1 MNSARDPIA
10 VLQSEFLKR
19 TRKNARYSVR
29 SFAQSLGLSPA
40 TVSLLLRRKH
50 HVTLPILNQL
60 AERLQL
66 SPATYESLKLF
77 LDRKNRLTSR
87 RKELNG
93 TVEAK
98 TSSMTQEIFEVV
110 SDWRSLAVFSLLE
123 LEDACDEPKWI
134 AERLGLKTA
143 DVAALMDRLMSLQ
156 MLQRQNGRLKQAI
169 PYIRLDDR
177 SSTVASR
184 KIQRQFLTK
193 AIESITEVQPEWR
206 DLTTMTFTMRKEDVA
221 YAMERIT
228 RFRRQLTEELE
239 SVQGTDEVYNLSI
252 QLYLLTK
259 EKE

>member
-60 AERLQL
+60 AEKLQF

-77 LDRKNRLTSR
+77 LERQSHLTSR
-87 RKELNG
+87 RKEVKGRRELQ
-93 TVEAK
+93 A
-98 TSSMTQEIFEVV
+98 SSISQEIFEVV
-110 SDWRSLAVFSLLE
+110 SDWRSLALFSLLE
-123 LEDACDEPKWI
+123 LEDACEDPKWI
-134 AERLGLKTA
+134 AERLGLKAT
-143 DVAALMDRLMSLQ
+143 DVSALIDRLLSLS
-156 MLQRQNGRLKQAI
+156 MLKREDGRLKQAI
-169 PYIRLDDR
+169 PSIRLDDR

-193 AIESITEVQPEWR
+193 AIEAISDVQPEWR

-252 QLYLLTK
+252 QLYPLTT
-259 EKE
+259 EKK